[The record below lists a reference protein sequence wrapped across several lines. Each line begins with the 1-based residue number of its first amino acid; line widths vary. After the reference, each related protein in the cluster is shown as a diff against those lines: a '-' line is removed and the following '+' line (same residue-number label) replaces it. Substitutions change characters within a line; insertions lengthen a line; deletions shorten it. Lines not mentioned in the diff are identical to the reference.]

1 MNFMWKYINLKMKK
15 LSGKR
20 MSSGEVKEFPVVVDV
35 AVSSE
40 DSEILTSFEAKS
52 SGDIT
57 KSNIA
62 LAVDYKFGVSLQKLW
77 ALMIL
82 YKQIH

>member
-1 MNFMWKYINLKMKK
+1 
-15 LSGKR
+15 
-20 MSSGEVKEFPVVVDV
+20 VDV

-62 LAVDYKFGVSLQKLW
+62 STTSLVSLCRNCG
-77 ALMIL
+77 
-82 YKQIH
+82 H